1 MVSSTHPASR
11 VALLALSS
19 NNLIDTIEHRSNSE
33 DPERRS
39 ERRPVV
45 MAEPE
50 KNLTFCYVLVEI
62 DDGPLGEA
70 TYISCSLLRRLYH
83 SSPFVLLCDP
93 QTEATL
99 AAKRLPFAELGV
111 EIRAFV
117 VPNEISGSP
126 ARSRFLKTQIR
137 ELINGDLVYL
147 DADAIPL
154 RPFDGLFEHEHQFA
168 AVLDRNA
175 EIKVPHMPTWVE
187 PIYRE
192 FGWPYPVSTY
202 FNSGVMFWQD
212 DALMRELGRL
222 WHKRWRDVLARFG
235 KHQDQPSL
243 NSAIYALG
251 VNTKVLPI
259 QYNAMV
265 DSSLFFA
272 RNARIVHYFFSGRH
286 RRFDPDSVLQ
296 HMIDEWR
303 AANTINWEN
312 YRHALDRSDAWIHPT
327 KSIMKE
333 IASHHY
339 LRAIQLVIERGLRRV
354 VP

>member
-1 MVSSTHPASR
+1 
-11 VALLALSS
+11 
-19 NNLIDTIEHRSNSE
+19 
-33 DPERRS
+33 
-39 ERRPVV
+39 
-45 MAEPE
+45 MAQAATG
-50 KNLTFCYVLVEI
+50 LTFCYVLVEI

-70 TYISCSLLRRLYH
+70 TYVSCALLRRLYD
-83 SSPFVLLCDP
+83 STPIALLCDP
-93 QTEATL
+93 QTAATL

-111 EIRAFV
+111 ELRAFE
-117 VPNEISGSP
+117 VPKEILGSP
-126 ARSRFLKTQIR
+126 PRSRGLKTQIR
-137 ELINGDLVYL
+137 ELIDGDLIYL

-154 RPFDGLFEHEHQFA
+154 RPFDALFEHEHQFA

-192 FGWPYPVSTY
+192 FGWPYPVSAY
-202 FNSGVMFWQD
+202 FNSGVMFWRD
-212 DALMRELGRL
+212 DLLMRELGRL
-222 WHKRWRDVLARFG
+222 WHKRWRDVFERLG

-243 NSAIYALG
+243 NSAICALG

-286 RRFDPDSVLQ
+286 RRFDPDSLLQ
-296 HMIDEWR
+296 HMIDDWR
-303 AANTINWEN
+303 AAKTINWET
-312 YRHALDRSDAWIHPT
+312 YRHALDRSAAWVHPT
-327 KSIMKE
+327 KSVMKE

-339 LRAIQLVIERGLRRV
+339 LSAVQLLIQRGLRRLS
-354 VP
+354 P